1 MSERG
6 ITHEIGAPT
15 TKALPSMAARA
26 VALCEGCPMA
36 KFCTTKQPGNCPPEI
51 QQFDGIVEQ
60 AQDMPE
66 RPKSYLKDLLDDRK
80 PVVMATPKRVAQTK
94 NPQRP
99 ITRPP
104 GSAANQQM
112 VSRKPIVAQQA
123 VVEESIPQKV
133 ADVIM
138 DMFGV
143 NSIKRAR
150 VKK

>member
-80 PVVMATPKRVAQTK
+80 PVVMATPKRAAQTTSTSSGLRCGGE
-94 NPQRP
+94 RP
-99 ITRPP
+99 RER
-104 GSAANQQM
+104 SW
-112 VSRKPIVAQQA
+112 VSR
-123 VVEESIPQKV
+123 
-133 ADVIM
+133 
-138 DMFGV
+138 
-143 NSIKRAR
+143 R
-150 VKK
+150 

>member
-80 PVVMATPKRVAQTK
+80 PVVMATPKRVAETK

-104 GSAANQQM
+104 KSNASQQQAR
-112 VSRKPIVAQQA
+112 RKPIVAQQA
-123 VVEESIPQKV
+123 AVGESIPQKV

-150 VKK
+150 AKK